1 MNAEMT
7 RLDIAHDARAIDGRG
22 EHQPID
28 GGWQAVQRELEIPAV
43 GLSYAVAGA
52 GRLVEEDHVAVVR
65 QLAVGIDAK
74 ADVVDHMRGF
84 DHDRQREIVALN
96 QRGKGDALTLSN
108 LHVASLAKRASDSP
122 WSNDEVVTLTFASAH
137 TGRPGRQH
145 APGQTRKGQA
155 LQPYRARP
163 GQPGEKHAF
172 TAEKHGFDATAD
184 HANIVVDR
192 LGHGCKAAG
201 IHIQRFA
208 RGQFDL
214 AHRAAHVHEYPA
226 ITFEL
231 LQDKAF
237 AAEQSGEDFFLKLDA
252 DGDALG
258 AGQKTVFL
266 ADQLAAEIAQIQ
278 GQDGAGVG
286 RSESDPALAGAL
298 LREHRGKQAFAGEH
312 ALAGTEQRTQQPGR
326 LIAAVAENSLHLHV
340 AGLVHHRPGFGDGTF
355 AGIKFQLD
363 KLGFYAV

>member
-1 MNAEMT
+1 M
-7 RLDIAHDARAIDGRG
+7 
-22 EHQPID
+22 
-28 GGWQAVQRELEIPAV
+28 
-43 GLSYAVAGA
+43 
-52 GRLVEEDHVAVVR
+52 
-65 QLAVGIDAK
+65 
-74 ADVVDHMRGF
+74 
-84 DHDRQREIVALN
+84 
-96 QRGKGDALTLSN
+96 
-108 LHVASLAKRASDSP
+108 
-122 WSNDEVVTLTFASAH
+122 
-137 TGRPGRQH
+137 
-145 APGQTRKGQA
+145 
-155 LQPYRARP
+155 QPYRARP

-172 TAEKHGFDATAD
+172 AAEQHGFDATAD

-192 LGHGCKAAG
+192 LSHGCQAAG

-237 AAEQSGEDFFLKLDA
+237 AAEQSGEDFLLKLDA

-258 AGQKTVFL
+258 TGQKAVFL
-266 ADQLAAEIAQIQ
+266 ADQLAAEISQVQ
-278 GQDGAGVG
+278 GQNGAGVG
-286 RSESDPALAGAL
+286 RSESDSAFAGAL

-340 AGLVHHRPGFGDGTF
+340 AGLVHHRPGFGDGTL

-363 KLGFYAV
+363 KLGFCAVQLEIHAIGRLPLTVAARGVRVRGKRRTFGRYRRRCGAGLCGQA